1 MKPHPFHF
9 QSHHLLS
16 FAVFERFMF
25 LGSRFRIEASFPG
38 QERQPEEGT
47 HGASTV
53 GSILFFKLGGGHLV
67 QCSAS
72 FLKNICD
79 SYSLGYINYFIVMEN
94 RSSQGKSYNQPDV
107 HSVSFL
113 QHSSF
118 FSASSCSSTSYSLL
132 LNSLSVVLNPVSP
145 PATSSHCLLSPSG
158 SVSHFCRTSYSFLPQ
173 PGHL

>member
-1 MKPHPFHF
+1 
-9 QSHHLLS
+9 
-16 FAVFERFMF
+16 
-25 LGSRFRIEASFPG
+25 
-38 QERQPEEGT
+38 
-47 HGASTV
+47 
-53 GSILFFKLGGGHLV
+53 
-67 QCSAS
+67 
-72 FLKNICD
+72 
-79 SYSLGYINYFIVMEN
+79 MEN

-145 PATSSHCLLSPSG
+145 PATSSHCLFSPSG

-173 PGHL
+173 PGHLWGGRGWCEQAVRLILDQKLHFEIVHMVPKASDVFIAILLWSGAHAHCLCTLKPREVSNTTPFNLTLTSSCIFLLHALVHFFQNFP